1 MRLCVFS
8 AKGLLRPRRCRWL
21 ISSRRIGALT
31 RPVEVEVR
39 IQCLVV
45 GAPRCLPAPPAA
57 LSGVVRAPP
66 TWVCRPDVG
75 GAGLGGQPGT
85 DAPAPS
91 RGPGG
96 STEASP
102 DHHIGVGG
110 EVVVDVVS
118 AGDLGK
124 STVSGTY
131 VLNQNAKRR
140 DHMLPLVALD
150 GAATKT
156 APTTSG
162 DVASSRLAGVKI

>member
-1 MRLCVFS
+1 V
-8 AKGLLRPRRCRWL
+8 PRRHGCVDLTSAGLVLAANREL
-21 ISSRRIGALT
+21 MPRR
-31 RPVEVEVR
+31 RR
-39 IQCLVV
+39 
-45 GAPRCLPAPPAA
+45 AA
-57 LSGVVRAPP
+57 LAVQQKRAQI
-66 TWVCRPDVG
+66 TTSV
-75 GAGLGGQPGT
+75 
-85 DAPAPS
+85 S
-91 RGPGG
+91 
-96 STEASP
+96 
-102 DHHIGVGG
+102 GG

-140 DHMLPLVALD
+140 DHTLPLVALD